1 MPKSREE
8 CRGDY
13 YVTARSRVVAYKMS
27 CIFFSSSL
35 SLIKKR
41 KKRKRKEKRKKERM
55 KTREENK
62 SFARILRIDLVRFR
76 RLNMLFQS
84 VFVE

>member
-41 KKRKRKEKRKKERM
+41 KKEREKEKKEKRKNENERR
-55 KTREENK
+55 K
-62 SFARILRIDLVRFR
+62 
-76 RLNMLFQS
+76 
-84 VFVE
+84 

>member
-1 MPKSREE
+1 MSRIK
-8 CRGDY
+8 CH
-13 YVTARSRVVAYKMS
+13 A
-27 CIFFSSSL
+27 FFFRAPFHL
-35 SLIKKR
+35 SKKEKKKEKR
-41 KKRKRKEKRKKERM
+41 KKRKKERM